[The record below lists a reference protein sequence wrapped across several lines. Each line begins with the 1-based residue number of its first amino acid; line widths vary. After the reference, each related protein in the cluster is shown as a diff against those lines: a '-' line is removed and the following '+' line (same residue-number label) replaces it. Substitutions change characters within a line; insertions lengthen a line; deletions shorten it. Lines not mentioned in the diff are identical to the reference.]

1 MQVRR
6 RLSMREAAK
15 EVDSKAL
22 QHRLDMH
29 GGALQHRLGM
39 PVGTEEPQLPA
50 ATQSRAVTQLLSM
63 KARYEQRTEANEEVC
78 GYLRQLPDDQTAE
91 PLGELYFRLTQ
102 LMREVEHLHGMHGQE
117 PAPWL
122 LLCKDGDLLNTDGY
136 ADRPTG
142 YDKVYVD
149 LMQTYR
155 NAARTAMSVADTAGR
170 VASPHGCSGVG
181 LENCTAAGVRPLYL
195 QRAERRP
202 ETAHRD
208 YGS

>member
-1 MQVRR
+1 
-6 RLSMREAAK
+6 
-15 EVDSKAL
+15 
-22 QHRLDMH
+22 
-29 GGALQHRLGM
+29 M
-39 PVGTEEPQLPA
+39 PVGTEELPA
-50 ATQSRAVTQLLSM
+50 ATQSHAITQLLDM
-63 KARYEQRTEANEEVC
+63 QARYEQRTEVNAEIC

-122 LLCKDGDLLNTDGY
+122 LLCRDSDLLNTDGY
-136 ADRPTG
+136 DDRPTG

-170 VASPHGCSGVG
+170 VASPHPQAVALSWIIALQ
-181 LENCTAAGVRPLYL
+181 LESAL
-195 QRAERRP
+195 
-202 ETAHRD
+202 
-208 YGS
+208 